1 MYGSPALFQHFSSYE
16 ITVNRWSLA
25 EISLQV
31 QFQRNTPKKRTFRVS
46 NLCLACPQTLSQGM
60 NNRESNRLQVLFF
73 ICLFVSLCLFGK
85 GSGKPGGADS
95 GSSHV
100 HNEDQAFYSNLIIWM
115 SCWFQQWLLNNVY
128 ARNVGTWNAR
138 VTGDQIEFIQHV
150 MSAHGKA
157 RLDWTLDWTGLDW
170 TGPDWTFFR
179 GG

>member
-1 MYGSPALFQHFSSYE
+1 MYGSPALFQLFSSYE

-31 QFQRNTPKKRTFRVS
+31 QFQRNA
-46 NLCLACPQTLSQGM
+46 LCLACPQTLSQGM
-60 NNRESNRLQVLFF
+60 NNGESNRLQVLFF
-73 ICLFVSLCLFGK
+73 LFAYLFHFVCLEKVQGNR
-85 GSGKPGGADS
+85 GEATR

-115 SCWFQQWLLNNVY
+115 SCRFQQWLLNNVY

-150 MSAHGKA
+150 MSATWKS
-157 RLDWTLDWTGLDW
+157 WTGLWTGLD
-170 TGPDWTFFR
+170 
-179 GG
+179 

>member
-1 MYGSPALFQHFSSYE
+1 MYGSPALFQLFSSYE

-31 QFQRNTPKKRTFRVS
+31 QFQRNA
-46 NLCLACPQTLSQGM
+46 LCLACPQTLSQGM
-60 NNRESNRLQVLFF
+60 NNGESNRLQVLFLF
-73 ICLFVSLCLFGK
+73 AYLFHFVCLEKVQGNR
-85 GSGKPGGADS
+85 GEAAR

-115 SCWFQQWLLNNVY
+115 SCRFQQRLLNNVY

-150 MSAHGKA
+150 MSATWKS
-157 RLDWTLDWTGLDW
+157 WTGLWTGLD
-170 TGPDWTFFR
+170 
-179 GG
+179 